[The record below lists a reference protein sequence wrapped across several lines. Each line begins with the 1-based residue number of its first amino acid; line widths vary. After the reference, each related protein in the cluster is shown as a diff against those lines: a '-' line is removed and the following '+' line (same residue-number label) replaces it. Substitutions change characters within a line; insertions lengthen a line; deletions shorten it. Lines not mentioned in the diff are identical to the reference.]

1 MRKMVEVDNPAAI
14 LLYEDGIFEVIDPAG
29 TVFEVTCR
37 RGSKMSFRAITGS
50 KHNRRSDAM
59 TWRIRRLRWDRTNH
73 PADSLA
79 RFKPSRS
86 ILSWA
91 TF

>member
-1 MRKMVEVDNPAAI
+1 MGKTVEVDNPAGI
-14 LLYEDGIFEVIDPAG
+14 LLYEDGVFEVIDPAG

-37 RGSKMSFRAITGS
+37 RGSKMSFRAISDS

-59 TWRIRRLRWDRTNH
+59 KWRIRRLPWDRTNP
-73 PADSLA
+73 PADTLA
-79 RFKPSRS
+79 RRKPNRS
-86 ILSWA
+86 IPSWA